1 MDKVFDGIL
10 IVKFDR
16 SALWGGILY
25 LKDRNLNKLSF
36 TKKKKKIIAAC
47 MSLLMPVHYF
57 SADRL

>member
-36 TKKKKKIIAAC
+36 TKKKKK
-47 MSLLMPVHYF
+47 S
-57 SADRL
+57 